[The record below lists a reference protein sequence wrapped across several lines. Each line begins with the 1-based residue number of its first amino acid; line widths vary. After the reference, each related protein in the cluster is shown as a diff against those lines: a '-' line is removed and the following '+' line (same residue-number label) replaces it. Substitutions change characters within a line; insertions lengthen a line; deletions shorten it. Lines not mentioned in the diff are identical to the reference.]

1 MNFQQEVA
9 RALLKIDAVGFK
21 PHEPITF
28 VSGLKSPIY
37 VDNRKFPF
45 HPEEWKIVINGFEDT
60 IKQKKIKFDVIAGIA
75 TGGIPHS
82 STLGHRLNKPS
93 VYIRKESKGHGK
105 GKKIE
110 GGNVKGKKVLLIEDL
125 VTTGGSSLAGVK
137 ALREEGAI
145 VNDCL
150 VIISYGFEE
159 AKRNFEKEK
168 VRLHSLTSFPV
179 VLKEALE
186 MKKFL
191 EGELKILEDW
201 LGDPH
206 GWAERHGF

>member
-1 MNFQQEVA
+1 MEYQKEIA
-9 RALLKIDAVGFK
+9 RALIKIDAVGFK

-28 VSGLKSPIY
+28 VSGMKSPIY

-60 IKQKKIKFDVIAGIA
+60 IKQKKIKFDIIAGIA

-93 VYIRKESKGHGK
+93 VYVRKEAKGHGK

-125 VTTGGSSLAGVK
+125 VTTGGSSLSGVK
-137 ALREEGAI
+137 ALREEGAT
-145 VNDCL
+145 VEDCL
-150 VIISYGFEE
+150 VIISYGFKE
-159 AKRNFEKEK
+159 AQKSFKKDK
-168 VRLHSLTSFPV
+168 VRLHALTSFPV
-179 VLKEALE
+179 VLQEAVK
-186 MKKFL
+186 MKKIT
-191 EGELKILEDW
+191 KDVKNIVEDW
-201 LGDPH
+201 LSDPH

>member
-1 MNFQQEVA
+1 MEYQKEIA
-9 RALLKIDAVGFK
+9 RALIKIDAVGFK

-28 VSGLKSPIY
+28 VSGMKSPIY

-60 IKQKKIKFDVIAGIA
+60 IKQKKIKFDIIAGIA

-93 VYIRKESKGHGK
+93 VYVRKEVKGHGK

-125 VTTGGSSLAGVK
+125 VTTGGSSLSGVK
-137 ALREEGAI
+137 ALREEGAT
-145 VNDCL
+145 VEDCL
-150 VIISYGFEE
+150 VIISYGFKE
-159 AKRNFEKEK
+159 AQKSFKKDK
-168 VRLHSLTSFPV
+168 VRLHALTSFPV
-179 VLKEALE
+179 VLQEAVE
-186 MKKFL
+186 MKKIT
-191 EGELKILEDW
+191 KDVKNIVEDW
-201 LGDPH
+201 LSDPH